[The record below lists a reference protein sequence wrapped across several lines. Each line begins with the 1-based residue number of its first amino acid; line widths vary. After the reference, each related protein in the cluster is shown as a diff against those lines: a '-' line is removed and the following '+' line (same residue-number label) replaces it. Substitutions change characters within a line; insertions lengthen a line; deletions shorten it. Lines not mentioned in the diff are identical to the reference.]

1 MHHGVDEVVFTELAL
16 DPLTGAGHGRVPDL
30 HKLSITEHGD
40 SGDQEGEDDTNT
52 EAPHVDEKLGCS

>member
-1 MHHGVDEVVFTELAL
+1 MHHGINEVVFTELAL
-16 DPLTGAGHGRVPDL
+16 DSLSGAGHRGVPDL

-40 SGDQEGEDDTNT
+40 SEDQEGEDDTST